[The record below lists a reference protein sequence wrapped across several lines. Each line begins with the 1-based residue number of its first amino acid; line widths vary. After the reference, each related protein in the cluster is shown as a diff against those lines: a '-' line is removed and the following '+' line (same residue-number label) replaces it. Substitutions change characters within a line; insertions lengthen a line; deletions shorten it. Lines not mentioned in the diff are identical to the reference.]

1 MDVIYEAVGIASV
14 GFDALGALGPN
25 GLLVFTGVPAPGKPH
40 PVDTGALM
48 RDLVLKNQVVF
59 GTVNA
64 SRSAY
69 ETALSELEQGMFLF
83 PEGVRS
89 LITQR
94 HQLEEA
100 PALIAARGG
109 IKQVVHLADARR
121 S

>member
-1 MDVIYEAVGIASV
+1 
-14 GFDALGALGPN
+14 
-25 GLLVFTGVPAPGKPH
+25 
-40 PVDTGALM
+40 
-48 RDLVLKNQVVF
+48 
-59 GTVNA
+59 
-64 SRSAY
+64 
-69 ETALSELEQGMFLF
+69 MFLF

-109 IKQVVHLADARR
+109 IKQVVHLAEAAR